1 MAKLKLVANPTF
13 RAKVGIPVA
22 GGAEVPVE
30 FVFKHRTKTA
40 LDEWIKS
47 RSDKGDIDSF
57 MEMVEGWDLEDPFNR
72 ENVETLLENY
82 IGTALATYR
91 VYVDQLIQSKLK
103 N

>member
-1 MAKLKLVANPTF
+1 MAKLQLVANPIF

-22 GGAEVPVE
+22 GGEAVPVE

-40 LDEWIKS
+40 LEEWIKQ
-47 RSDKGDIDSF
+47 RIDKSDPDSF
-57 MEMVEGWDLEDPFNR
+57 MEMVEGWDLEDAFNK
-72 ENVETLLENY
+72 ENVTTLLENY

-91 VYVDQLIQSKLK
+91 TYVDQLVQNKLK

>member
-22 GGAEVPVE
+22 GGPEVPIE
-30 FVFKHRTKTA
+30 FVFKHRTKTV

>member
-22 GGAEVPVE
+22 GGVEVPVE

-47 RSDKGDIDSF
+47 RTDKGDIDSF